1 MPTRTVRTV
10 PEAEAARRV
19 EEIIERRV
27 RCGDPD
33 REKLCDEPVELVAY
47 LVAHQ
52 RVPAEA
58 LRCDALDALVL
69 LEYARRAVPVLPG
82 RLDRLEHRVLT
93 LGIEAGLSLGELAVP
108 LGLRSRQAVQHRLLR
123 HAAAER
129 GASRSEVA
137 ERAARRAETRERA
150 WLDRHGS
157 DLLSCAGRLL
167 AHRDLL
173 AGAAAAGGPAF
184 GTSAGAVSEAA
195 PGAEAASEAGA
206 EIAEAFDELAES
218 LSRVPA
224 DPRDPRHAARY
235 VTRTRHLAAR
245 LRLLLADLAATGA
258 TGATGATAATGAAAA
273 VPAGHPVHAL
283 LARTARL
290 AAAHQ
295 SAAAPSPPARSR
307 P

>member
-1 MPTRTVRTV
+1 M

-33 REKLCDEPVELVAY
+33 REKLGDEPVELVAY
-47 LVAHQ
+47 LVAHR
-52 RVPAEA
+52 RVSAEV
-58 LRCDALDALVL
+58 LRRDVLDALVL

-93 LGIEAGLSLGELAVP
+93 LGIEAGLSLGELAAP

-137 ERAARRAETRERA
+137 ERAARRAEARERA
-150 WLDRHGS
+150 WLDRHGA

-173 AGAAAAGGPAF
+173 AGAAAAGDPGSEAVNTAF
-184 GTSAGAVSEAA
+184 DASPAGA
-195 PGAEAASEAGA
+195 PASEAGA

-224 DPRDPRHAARY
+224 GPRDPHHAARY

-245 LRLLLADLAATGA
+245 LRLLLADLAAA
-258 TGATGATAATGAAAA
+258 GAAAA

-295 SAAAPSPPARSR
+295 SAAAPPPPARSR

>member
-1 MPTRTVRTV
+1 MPTRTVRPV
-10 PEAEAARRV
+10 PEAEAVRRV
-19 EEIIERRV
+19 EAIIERRV

-33 REKLCDEPVELVAY
+33 REKLGDDPVELVAY
-47 LVAHQ
+47 LVAHR
-52 RVPAEA
+52 RVPAEV
-58 LRCDALDALVL
+58 LRRDVPDALVL

-93 LGIEAGLSLGELAVP
+93 LGIEAGLSLGELAAP

-129 GASRSEVA
+129 GAPRSEVA
-137 ERAARRAETRERA
+137 ERTARRAETRERA
-150 WLDRHGS
+150 WLDRHGA

-173 AGAAAAGGPAF
+173 ANAAAGAGADPASA
-184 GTSAGAVSEAA
+184 TSAAGA
-195 PGAEAASEAGA
+195 EAGA

-224 DPRDPRHAARY
+224 DPRDPRRAAQY

-245 LRLLLADLAATGA
+245 LRLLLADLAAA
-258 TGATGATAATGAAAA
+258 GAAAPI
-273 VPAGHPVHAL
+273 PAGHPVRAL

-295 SAAAPSPPARSR
+295 SATAPPPPARSR

>member
-1 MPTRTVRTV
+1 MT
-10 PEAEAARRV
+10 EAEAARRV
-19 EEIIERRV
+19 EEIIERRA

-47 LVAHQ
+47 LVGHR
-52 RVPAEA
+52 RVPTEV

-93 LGIEAGLSLGELAVP
+93 LGIEAGLSLGELAAP

-173 AGAAAAGGPAF
+173 AGAAAAGDPAF
-184 GTSAGAVSEAA
+184 GTSA
-195 PGAEAASEAGA
+195 EAASEAASEVGA
-206 EIAEAFDELAES
+206 EIAEAFDELAGS

-224 DPRDPRHAARY
+224 DPRDPRHTARY

-245 LRLLLADLAATGA
+245 LRLLLADLAAAGA
-258 TGATGATAATGAAAA
+258 TAA

-295 SAAAPSPPARSR
+295 SAAAPPPPAPSR